1 MARLALQN
9 VAREGLGVREG
20 KPGSWAMPRLRSE
33 LYQRRQADLAGWEV
47 GIVSYRIGER
57 FICEIDNVDP
67 GARLARSEGPTREE
81 AEQQALTIAQ
91 RRLERTR
98 VHAIE

>member
-1 MARLALQN
+1 
-9 VAREGLGVREG
+9 
-20 KPGSWAMPRLRSE
+20 MPQLRSE
-33 LYQRRQADLAGWEV
+33 LYQRRQADLAGWEI
-47 GIVSYRIGER
+47 GISSYRIGDR

-67 GARLARSEGPTREE
+67 GARLAKGEGATRED
-81 AEQQALTIAQ
+81 AEQQALTIAK